1 MARFRLLTPDA
12 QYADDG
18 VIERET
24 AGADVDWDIR
34 RAHSL
39 SELSDESLGACDA
52 LVTWHE
58 MKIDAAFVSALRRCR
73 IIVRAGVG
81 FDHIDLATAA
91 AVGIPVCNT
100 PDYGTSEVADHAI
113 GLMLALRRGIVA
125 YHQNLIAD
133 PMGGFDHARA
143 PLVRRLRG
151 RVFGVIGLGR
161 IGVATALRAKAF
173 GMTVVAYDPY
183 VSRGSEIAVGVDR
196 VESLKGLLAASDVVS
211 LHCPLTDET
220 REMINAATIAQMKR
234 DAILINTA
242 RGAIVDIRALL
253 DALRNGEIAGAGI
266 DVLPIEPLKRDDVVA
281 VAYRHRS
288 RPDRWRTPDRDAPR
302 RLVQSRKRQRRS
314 PTRGRNGDALSARR
328 QATQSR
334 QRSVRSPPPD
344 VAGRLHRMSISHPDR
359 PRSRPRRGKG
369 RDERLPCPNP
379 IFLPPEKELGDA
391 VDLIAW
397 PAWFFANCAAM
408 RSTLPPSG
416 LTQIGRII
424 PSGID
429 ERLRSLQEAF
439 RAPRLRLVSWPA
451 HEGAAFMAE
460 RSARSGGIRAAY
472 GNNRPSQTCRRRNS

>member
-1 MARFRLLTPDA
+1 
-12 QYADDG
+12 
-18 VIERET
+18 
-24 AGADVDWDIR
+24 
-34 RAHSL
+34 
-39 SELSDESLGACDA
+39 LSDESLGACDA

-81 FDHIDLATAA
+81 FDHIDLAAA
-91 AVGIPVCNT
+91 ATAGIPVCNT

-113 GLMLALRRGIVA
+113 SLMLALRRGIVA

-133 PMGGFDHARA
+133 PMGGFDYARA

-220 REMINAATIAQMKR
+220 REMINAVTVAQMKR

-242 RGAIVDIRALL
+242 RGAIVDVRALL
-253 DALRNGEIAGAGI
+253 AALRNGEIAGAGI
-266 DVLPIEPLKRDDVVA
+266 DVLPIEPPKRDDVVA
-281 VAYRHRS
+281 MAYGNRS
-288 RPDRWRTPDRDAPR
+288 DRWRTPDGDAPR
-302 RLVQSRKRQRRS
+302 CLVQPRKRQRRP
-314 PTRGRNGDALSARR
+314 PTHGRNGDALSARR

-334 QRSVRSPPPD
+334 QRSIRSP
-344 VAGRLHRMSISHPDR
+344 
-359 PRSRPRRGKG
+359 
-369 RDERLPCPNP
+369 
-379 IFLPPEKELGDA
+379 
-391 VDLIAW
+391 
-397 PAWFFANCAAM
+397 
-408 RSTLPPSG
+408 PPSG
-416 LTQIGRII
+416 LTQIGRTI

-429 ERLRSLQEAF
+429 ERRRIPARGSF
-439 RAPRLRLVSWPA
+439 RARV
-451 HEGAAFMAE
+451 FD
-460 RSARSGGIRAAY
+460 
-472 GNNRPSQTCRRRNS
+472 